1 MSTCLLTA
9 GSLLKS
15 AGGLAAKANKSTLL
29 LTCSYSIFS
38 IVKILDPSSGSVF
51 GIPIQFIQVPLKTD
65 SFLTEDQKTV
75 GPVGGALIA
84 HQAKP
89 CLIKGPT
96 FLGILSL
103 KSVLQADPNIHKT
116 KFSSSKFFKAIFRVH
131 YLLIG
136 EAICGG

>member
-51 GIPIQFIQVPLKTD
+51 GIPIQFIQVLLKTD

-103 KSVLQADPNIHKT
+103 NLYYRRILIYIRQNFPLLN
-116 KFSSSKFFKAIFRVH
+116 FFKQYSECIIFS
-131 YLLIG
+131 
-136 EAICGG
+136 